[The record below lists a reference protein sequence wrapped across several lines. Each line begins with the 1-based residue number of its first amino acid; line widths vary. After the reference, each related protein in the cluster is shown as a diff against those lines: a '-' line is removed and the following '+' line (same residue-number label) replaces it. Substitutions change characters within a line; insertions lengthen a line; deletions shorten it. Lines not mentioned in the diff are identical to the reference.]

1 MKSIKEHH
9 CRSCRQNIENLNNN
23 AGKKIIKQNVNKF
36 IEIFNEK

>member
-1 MKSIKEHH
+1 MKSIKEHCH
-9 CRSCRQNIENLNNN
+9 SCRQNIENLNNN